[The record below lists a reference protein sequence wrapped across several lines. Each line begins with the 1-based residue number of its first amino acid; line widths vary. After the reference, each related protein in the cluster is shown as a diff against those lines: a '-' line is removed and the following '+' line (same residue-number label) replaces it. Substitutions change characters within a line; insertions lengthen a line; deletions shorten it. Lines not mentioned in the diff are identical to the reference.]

1 MKLLFMII
9 DFIPFLPILVWLID
23 EVIDLFKRIMK

>member
-1 MKLLFMII
+1 MKVLFMII
-9 DFIPFLPILVWLID
+9 AFILFSPILVWLID

>member
-1 MKLLFMII
+1 MVIGAILVLIVIFS
-9 DFIPFLPILVWLID
+9 PVLVWLID

>member
-1 MKLLFMII
+1 MMIVAI
-9 DFIPFLPILVWLID
+9 LVLIVIFSPVLVWLID

>member
-1 MKLLFMII
+1 MVIVAILVLIVIFS
-9 DFIPFLPILVWLID
+9 PVLVWLID